1 MALAPLALFFF
12 VINGSSDE
20 YILNRRSSYFRVV
33 IQNKE
38 HCLYL
43 LAARLLVELDVVLL
57 AVEQLVE
64 LVEPLVELVEPPVG
78 LVELFAEPVGELSAL
93 FLFREAL

>member
-1 MALAPLALFFF
+1 MALAPLVLFFF
-12 VINGSSDE
+12 VVNGSSGE
-20 YILNRRSSYFRVV
+20 CILNTRLSYFREVN
-33 IQNKE
+33 QNRE
-38 HCLYL
+38 HCLFL